1 METYSFGEWLKQRRE
16 QLNLT
21 QRELAATVHCSV
33 ETIKKIEAD
42 ECDPM
47 GHHRDYFLT
56 FVESAE
62 YELFGVNQLDWLN
75 RLETEL
81 GNVRAA
87 IGWSIESGDVTAALR
102 QTGSLYW
109 FWSMRGYHHEGYG

>member
-1 METYSFGEWLKQRRE
+1 M
-16 QLNLT
+16 
-21 QRELAATVHCSV
+21 
-33 ETIKKIEAD
+33 D
-42 ECDPM
+42 
-47 GHHRDYFLT
+47 HHRDYFLT

-87 IGWSIESGDVTAALR
+87 IGWSIASGDIVAALR

-109 FWSMRGYHHEGYG
+109 FWSMRDYHHEGYARLVDTLSLPGAKAPTTVRAKALNAAGMIHELCG